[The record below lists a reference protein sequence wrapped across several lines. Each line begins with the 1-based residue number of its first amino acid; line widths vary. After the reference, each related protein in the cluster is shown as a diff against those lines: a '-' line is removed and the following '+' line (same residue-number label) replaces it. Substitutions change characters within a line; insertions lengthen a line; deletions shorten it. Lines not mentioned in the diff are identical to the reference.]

1 MASNKR
7 GRFLAIAIGSLLF
20 LLAFLLHLL
29 AYMAQR

>member
-7 GRFLAIAIGSLLF
+7 GKLLAIVIGSLLF